1 MISNKDLYDEIKK
14 IDDTIEQD
22 AISDIEFKKASL
34 KAQTLNLKLLHN
46 LRTNMVTVMK
56 HNNIEFPKARES
68 EDQQDQQ
75 DQG

>member
-14 IDDTIEQD
+14 IDETIEQE

-56 HNNIEFPKARES
+56 HNKIEFPKAREN
-68 EDQQDQQ
+68 EDQEE
-75 DQG
+75 G

>member
-14 IDDTIEQD
+14 IDEVIDQD
-22 AISDIEFKKASL
+22 EITDIEFKKSSL

-56 HNNIEFPKARES
+56 HFKIEFPKARETD
-68 EDQQDQQ
+68 DQQDE
-75 DQG
+75 G